1 MHDNAKLISQA
12 RVNERTL
19 ELYIDETITIQETK
33 RRIEVKIQ
41 TVMNSS
47 IVRC

>member
-33 RRIEVKIQ
+33 KTYRGQ
-41 TVMNSS
+41 NSNS
-47 IVRC
+47 NEQFYS